1 MATETMRD
9 YLISLGFKVDE
20 AGYKKFTNGI
30 ETAGKSVV
38 KLVATIQA
46 AALTIGAG
54 VAAFASNLEA
64 LYFASQRVGASATNL
79 KALEKS
85 AQNFGVAS
93 GEALQTV
100 QSLARF
106 LRENPGGEGLLQSLG
121 VQTKDVN
128 GNLRDTADITTDLG
142 AKLAQMPTYLAA
154 QYGKIFG
161 ISENMLLAM
170 RNPAFA
176 KELRDQKQRVK
187 DSGFDQAAKD
197 AHEFM
202 VKLRELGTYLEAFGL
217 KVFEA
222 LVKRLGGGLENFSQW
237 FAKNGPM
244 IADRVADIL
253 VKFLELV
260 DKIGPAIMWLVN
272 KLIELDKSTDGWSTK
287 IIALI
292 AVLNI
297 LTGGAMVAG
306 VLALAGSFGTLA
318 TSIAGAGAAST
329 GLMAALGKAGAA
341 GASLAAGYGIGTL
354 ANNELGKT
362 ETGRSI
368 QRAIGDAGLS
378 VLNFLGIG
386 KHEGVKL
393 STDAQQRAGASSL
406 SITTGG
412 SGGGLADS
420 AFGKLIAKGE
430 GDYNSVNRGKAG
442 GYRSGTEDLEK
453 MTVAEVMRAQ
463 RDQKFNAAGRY
474 QIIKGTLADAVKS
487 LGLSGQEKFDRA
499 TQDKV
504 FEHYLVN
511 NKRKAIAD
519 YISGKSDNLTAAV
532 AAVAREWASVADP
545 ATGKSFY
552 ASTGNNKAS
561 ISADQMALALQNT
574 RAMNRTQRPAGVA
587 AGTATGGATVQISQ
601 KTDIHVSGG
610 SDPAATGRA
619 VADEQGRVNE
629 NLSRNMQTAVS

>member
-1 MATETMRD
+1 MRD

-79 KALEKS
+79 KSLEKA
-85 AQNFGVAS
+85 AQNFGAAS

-121 VQTKDVN
+121 VQTKDAN
-128 GNLRDTADITTDLG
+128 GNLRDTVEITADLG

-176 KELRDQKQRVK
+176 KELRDQQARVK
-187 DSGFDQAAKD
+187 DSGFDKAAKD

-202 VKLRELGTYLEAFGL
+202 VKLRELTTYLEAFGL

-253 VKFLELV
+253 VKLLELAE
-260 DKIGPAIMWLVN
+260 KIGPAIMWLVN
-272 KLIELDKSTDGWSTK
+272 KLIELDKNTDGWSTK

-329 GLMAALGKAGAA
+329 GLMATLGKVGAA

-378 VLNFLGIG
+378 VLNILGIG

-393 STDAQQRAGASSL
+393 SADAQQRLGSASPAVA
-406 SITTGG
+406 
-412 SGGGLADS
+412 SGPSSSPPGGLADS

-453 MTVAEVMRAQ
+453 MTVAEVMKAQ
-463 RDQKFNAAGRY
+463 QDKKFNAAGRY

-499 TQDKV
+499 TQDRI
-504 FEHYLVN
+504 FEQYLVN
-511 NKRKAIAD
+511 NKRKAISD

-545 ATGKSFY
+545 ATGRSFY
-552 ASTGNNKAS
+552 AGTGNNKAS
-561 ISADQMALALQNT
+561 ISAEQMARALQNT
-574 RAMNRTQRPAGVA
+574 RAMNRVQQPAGVA
-587 AGTATGGATVQISQ
+587 AGASQGAGPSVQISQ

-619 VADEQGRVNE
+619 VAGEQGRVNE

>member
-1 MATETMRD
+1 MRD
-9 YLISLGFKVDE
+9 YLMSLGFKVDE

-30 ETAGKSVV
+30 ETATKSVV
-38 KLVATIQA
+38 KLVATVQA

-106 LRENPGGEGLLQSLG
+106 LRENPGGEGFLQSLG
-121 VQTKDVN
+121 VQTKDAN
-128 GNLRDTADITTDLG
+128 GNLRDTVEITADLG

-154 QYGKIFG
+154 QYGKMFG

-176 KELRDQKQRVK
+176 KELRDQQARVK

-202 VKLRELGTYLEAFGL
+202 MKLRELTTYLEAFGL

-253 VKFLELV
+253 VKFLELA

-272 KLIELDKSTDGWSTK
+272 KLIELDKATDGWSTRV
-287 IIALI
+287 IALI

-306 VLALAGSFGTLA
+306 VLALAGSFLTLGANMLGVGA
-318 TSIAGAGAAST
+318 TAT
-329 GLMAALGKAGAA
+329 GLLTTLGKLGAA
-341 GASLAAGYGIGTL
+341 GASLAAGYGLGTL

-393 STDAQQRAGASSL
+393 SADAQQRVGAAPSTA
-406 SITTGG
+406 TT
-412 SGGGLADS
+412 STSGGLADS
-420 AFGKLIAKGE
+420 AFGKLIARGE

-453 MTVAEVMRAQ
+453 MTVAEVMKAQ
-463 RDQKFNAAGRY
+463 REQKFNAAGRY

-499 TQDKV
+499 TQDQI

-511 NKRKAIAD
+511 NKRKTIAD
-519 YISGKSDNLTAAV
+519 YISGKSDNLNAAV

-545 ATGKSFY
+545 ATGRSFY
-552 ASTGNNKAS
+552 AGTGNNKAS
-561 ISADQMALALQNT
+561 ISAEQMARALQNT
-574 RAMNRTQRPAGVA
+574 RAMNRAQPPV
-587 AGTATGGATVQISQ
+587 GTATGSAQGATVQISQ

-610 SDPAATGRA
+610 SDPGATGRA
-619 VADEQGRVNE
+619 VAGEQGRVNE